1 MNNVKMFQAH
11 KEAVRRVSF
20 SPTDAKFASC
30 SDDGTVRV
38 WDFFSCVEERVLR
51 GHGSDVK
58 CVDWHP
64 TKGILGKILFI
75 CFYLQ
80 NMTQIKSDQIRSS
93 RVKSNQFLL
102 PKIGGRGLTP

>member
-64 TKGILGKILFI
+64 TKGILGKILFF

-80 NMTQIKSDQIRSS
+80 SISRQSVQIFFID
-93 RVKSNQFLL
+93 F
-102 PKIGGRGLTP
+102 GLC